1 MKAIIGQIF
10 KEEFP
15 DRIRSIRQI
24 QGLGSVNTVYEVN
37 GENGEYV
44 IRLNEEDKRLEYKK
58 ESWCISKVGELGILV
73 PEVLRTGVW
82 NGISFMIQ
90 RKIPGI
96 NGERCDA
103 SERVTIW
110 QNLGEYASIYQT
122 INRIEEEEFER
133 ESFHKNW
140 QSRLMYNLEELCE
153 TDSLLRD
160 NILTKREHHRAREVL
175 RTLEGKEFEMGL
187 VHGDLCPRNVIMNE
201 KRMYLLDWG
210 TAEVNIVPHN
220 EIGILS
226 MSNEATEEE
235 FELFLTGLGISS
247 KAYQTIEEEIRILN
261 FLHQV
266 DIYRWAEGRG
276 LIKVN
281 NYDLKVR
288 RAFDEMTSKM

>member
-73 PEVLRTGVW
+73 PEVFRTGVW

-103 SERVTIW
+103 SERATIW